1 MPATTAVSAVPTG
14 RPGFE
19 AQGGFVPA
27 YYLSSTAQD
36 KSHGSMVSEL
46 SALMEPDRWLG
57 VPGLILG
64 ARLYGQGGDTPGEPY
79 IGYRRKVADDVSL
92 AGIAFGTSKTSSD
105 RLASYHATRVGGEL
119 ALDGALWAPTPWFAV
134 HGQGSVAATAMSA
147 SGRYCVDMNGV
158 AIDCST
164 DPNATNTL
172 VDGKVS
178 GVFPSAAATL
188 ALDFGRR
195 DHGSFHLARLAL
207 IGAAGTMPL
216 ARNGMMQST
225 DAYYSL
231 GATLT
236 LGFGD

>member
-1 MPATTAVSAVPTG
+1 MPATTGISAVPTG

-19 AQGGFVPA
+19 AQGGLVPA
-27 YYLSSTAQD
+27 YFLSTSAQD
-36 KSHGSMVSEL
+36 KSRGSAVSQL
-46 SALMEPDRWLG
+46 SALMEPDRWFGL
-57 VPGLILG
+57 PGLILG
-64 ARLYGQGGDTPGEPY
+64 ARLYGNSGDTPGEPY
-79 IGYRRKVADDVSL
+79 LGYRRKIADEVSL
-92 AGIAFGTSKTSSD
+92 AGIAYGTAKTSSD
-105 RLASYHATRVGGEL
+105 RLASYHATRFGGEL
-119 ALDGALWAPTPWFAV
+119 AIDGAIWSPASWFAL

-147 SGRYCVDMNGV
+147 SGTYCVDMQGV

-164 DPNATNTL
+164 DPNVTNNM
-172 VDGKVS
+172 VDGRLS
-178 GVFPSAAATL
+178 GVFPSASATL
-188 ALDFGRR
+188 AFDFGRR

-216 ARNGMMQST
+216 ARHGMMEAT